1 MVATL
6 GGGEMIELNKIYNED
21 CLEGMK
27 RIPDKSV
34 DLIVTDPPYE
44 HVKGGMKSK
53 KYNVGTWKAESY
65 MNEKMSDFKKEDIFN
80 FLNISIKKMKKVN
93 MYIFCSKLQLA
104 HYFDYINQNKKLKYD
119 LLVWD
124 KSSVDNKY
132 SMKSSKFF
140 TQDIE
145 YIIRIYESGVSLNK
159 IWNEEG
165 TKSDSKYYMKRQKFQ
180 QPKGKH
186 NTMKPIKLIER
197 FIKLSSNEN
206 DVVLDMFMGSGTT
219 AIACINTNRNYIG
232 FEMDKEF
239 YNISQ
244 ERIKEH
250 MKDNLRVLLEEK
262 KNEK

>member
-1 MVATL
+1 M
-6 GGGEMIELNKIYNED
+6 ELNKIYNDD

-27 RIPDKSV
+27 KIEDNSV
-34 DLIVTDPPYE
+34 DLIITDPPYE

-53 KYNVGTWKAESY
+53 KYNVGTWKSDSY

-80 FLNISIKKMKKVN
+80 FLDVSITKMKKVN

-104 HYFDYINQNKKLKYD
+104 HYFDYLNKNKKLKYD

-124 KSSVDNKY
+124 KSSDDGKY

-159 IWNEEG
+159 VWNEER
-165 TKSDSKYYMKRQKFQ
+165 TKSDSRYYMKRQKFK

-186 NTMKPIKLIER
+186 GTMKPVELIER
-197 FIKLSSNEN
+197 FIELSSNEN
-206 DVVLDMFMGSGTT
+206 DIVLDPFMGSGTT
-219 AIACINTNRNYIG
+219 AIACLNTNRNYIG
-232 FEMDKEF
+232 FELDKKYCELA
-239 YNISQ
+239 NN
-244 ERIKEH
+244 RIKEFVSE
-250 MKDNLRVLLEEK
+250 KEELTNK
-262 KNEK
+262 

>member
-1 MVATL
+1 M
-6 GGGEMIELNKIYNED
+6 ELNKIYNED

-27 RIPDKSV
+27 KIEDNSV
-34 DLIVTDPPYE
+34 DLIITDPPYE

-53 KYNVGTWKAESY
+53 KYNVGTWKSDSY

-80 FLNISIKKMKKVN
+80 FLDVSITKMKKVN

-104 HYFDYINQNKKLKYD
+104 HYFDYLNKNKKLKYD

-124 KSSVDNKY
+124 KSSDDGKY

-159 IWNEEG
+159 VWNEER
-165 TKSDSKYYMKRQKFQ
+165 TKSDSRYYMKRQKFK

-186 NTMKPIKLIER
+186 GTMKPVELIER
-197 FIKLSSNEN
+197 FIELSSNEN
-206 DVVLDMFMGSGTT
+206 DIVLDPFMGSGTT
-219 AIACINTNRNYIG
+219 AIACLNTNRNYIG
-232 FEMDKEF
+232 FELDKKYCELA
-239 YNISQ
+239 NN
-244 ERIKEH
+244 RIKEFISE
-250 MKDNLRVLLEEK
+250 KEELTNK
-262 KNEK
+262 

>member
-1 MVATL
+1 M
-6 GGGEMIELNKIYNED
+6 ELNKIYNDD

-27 RIPDKSV
+27 KIEDNSV
-34 DLIVTDPPYE
+34 DLIITDPPYE

-53 KYNVGTWKAESY
+53 KYNVGTWKSDSY

-80 FLNISIKKMKKVN
+80 FLDVSITKMKKVN

-104 HYFDYINQNKKLKYD
+104 HYFDYLNKNKKLKYD

-124 KSSVDNKY
+124 KSSDDGKY

-159 IWNEEG
+159 VWNEER
-165 TKSDSKYYMKRQKFQ
+165 TKSDSRYYMKRQKFK

-186 NTMKPIKLIER
+186 GTMKPVELIER
-197 FIKLSSNEN
+197 FIELSSNEN
-206 DVVLDMFMGSGTT
+206 DIVLDPFMGSGTT
-219 AIACINTNRNYIG
+219 AIACLNTNRNYIG
-232 FEMDKEF
+232 FELDKKYCELA
-239 YNISQ
+239 NS
-244 ERIKEH
+244 RIKEFISE
-250 MKDNLRVLLEEK
+250 KEELTNK
-262 KNEK
+262 

>member
-1 MVATL
+1 M
-6 GGGEMIELNKIYNED
+6 ELNKIYNDD

-27 RIPDKSV
+27 KIEDNSV
-34 DLIVTDPPYE
+34 DLIITDPPYE

-53 KYNVGTWKAESY
+53 KYNVGTWKSDSY

-80 FLNISIKKMKKVN
+80 FLDVSITKMKKVN

-104 HYFDYINQNKKLKYD
+104 HYFDYLNKNKKLKYD

-124 KSSVDNKY
+124 KSSDDGKY

-159 IWNEEG
+159 VWNEER
-165 TKSDSKYYMKRQKFQ
+165 TKSDSRYYMKRQKFK

-186 NTMKPIKLIER
+186 GTMKPVELIER
-197 FIKLSSNEN
+197 FIELSSNEN
-206 DVVLDMFMGSGTT
+206 DIVLDPFMGSGTT
-219 AIACINTNRNYIG
+219 AIAAINTNRNYIG
-232 FEMDKEF
+232 FELDEEY
-239 YNISQ
+239 YNASL
-244 ERIKEH
+244 ERIEEH
-250 MKDNLRVLLEEK
+250 KISIDTL
-262 KNEK
+262 

>member
-1 MVATL
+1 M
-6 GGGEMIELNKIYNED
+6 ELNKIYNDD

-27 RIPDKSV
+27 KIEDNSV
-34 DLIVTDPPYE
+34 DLIITDPPYE

-53 KYNVGTWKAESY
+53 KYNVGTWKSDSY

-80 FLNISIKKMKKVN
+80 FLDVSITKMKKVN

-104 HYFDYINQNKKLKYD
+104 HYFDYLNKNKKLKYD

-124 KSSVDNKY
+124 KSSDDGKY

-159 IWNEEG
+159 VWNEER
-165 TKSDSKYYMKRQKFQ
+165 TKSDSRYYMKRQKFK

-186 NTMKPIKLIER
+186 GTMKPVELIER
-197 FIKLSSNEN
+197 FIELSSNEN
-206 DVVLDMFMGSGTT
+206 DIVLDPFMGSGTT
-219 AIACINTNRNYIG
+219 AIACLNTNRNYIG
-232 FEMDKEF
+232 FELDKKYCELA
-239 YNISQ
+239 NN
-244 ERIKEH
+244 RIKEFISE
-250 MKDNLRVLLEEK
+250 KEELTNK
-262 KNEK
+262 

>member
-1 MVATL
+1 M
-6 GGGEMIELNKIYNED
+6 ELNKIYNDD

-27 RIPDKSV
+27 KIEDNSV
-34 DLIVTDPPYE
+34 DLIITDPPYE

-53 KYNVGTWKAESY
+53 KYNVGTWKSDSY

-80 FLNISIKKMKKVN
+80 FLDVSITKMKKVN

-104 HYFDYINQNKKLKYD
+104 HYFDYLNKNKKLKYD

-124 KSSVDNKY
+124 KSSDDGKY

-159 IWNEEG
+159 VWNEER
-165 TKSDSKYYMKRQKFQ
+165 TKSDSRYYMKRQKFK

-186 NTMKPIKLIER
+186 GTMKPVELIER
-197 FIKLSSNEN
+197 FIELSSNEN
-206 DVVLDMFMGSGTT
+206 DIVLDPFMGSGTT

-232 FEMDKEF
+232 FELDEEY
-239 YNISQ
+239 YNASLD
-244 ERIKEH
+244 RIGKH
-250 MKDNLRVLLEEK
+250 K
-262 KNEK
+262 KTINTL